1 MKHWLI
7 REKATGL
14 WWGKRGQE
22 IGYGDREGAIV
33 FHGATQPDLPAF
45 KPKTEEWV
53 DATPRVTR
61 TIREW
66 CCYCGQ
72 RLHPEVARQ
81 DADWCTCCSPYEPGR
96 DINTENEVFWT
107 AIAHERAECAALME
121 VERQVR
127 EEIAIR
133 HMVGFGRGFTASDA
147 FLAGAPGIVVRQVT
161 TKDEG

>member
-1 MKHWLI
+1 MECRDE
-7 REKATGL
+7 REEGL
-14 WWGKRGQE
+14 
-22 IGYGDREGAIV
+22 GA
-33 FHGATQPDLPAF
+33 
-45 KPKTEEWV
+45 
-53 DATPRVTR
+53 RV
-61 TIREW
+61 
-66 CCYCGQ
+66 
-72 RLHPEVARQ
+72 A
-81 DADWCTCCSPYEPGR
+81 A
-96 DINTENEVFWT
+96 FWT